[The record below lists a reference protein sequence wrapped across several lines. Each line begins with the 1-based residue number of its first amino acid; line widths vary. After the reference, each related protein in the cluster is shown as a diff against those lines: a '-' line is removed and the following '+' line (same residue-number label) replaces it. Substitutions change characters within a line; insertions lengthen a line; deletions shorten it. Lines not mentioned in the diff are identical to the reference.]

1 MDIREFTGDIILIIV
16 AVISAVV
23 LVLLM
28 RSDPAIATAAG
39 VLILA
44 IGGLFLSLHRKIR
57 IMEKNIYN
65 RERMTRVNLEE
76 IATKMSHKYDNTIAH
91 FDEIVE
97 EFSKRVYR

>member
-1 MDIREFTGDIILIIV
+1 MDIREFTGDFVLISV
-16 AVISAVV
+16 AVIAAVV
-23 LVLLM
+23 LALLL
-28 RSDPAIATAAG
+28 RSDPAVAAAAG

-76 IATKMSHKYDNTIAH
+76 IAMKMSHKYDNTIAH

>member
-1 MDIREFTGDIILIIV
+1 MDIREFTGDIILIVI

-28 RSDPAIATAAG
+28 RSDPVIATVAG
-39 VLILA
+39 ILILA

-76 IATKMSHKYDNTIAH
+76 IAVKMSHKYDNTIAH

>member
-1 MDIREFTGDIILIIV
+1 MDIREFTGDIILIVI

-39 VLILA
+39 VLMLA

-76 IATKMSHKYDNTIAH
+76 IAMKMSHKYDKTIAH

>member
-1 MDIREFTGDIILIIV
+1 MDIREFTGDIILIII

-76 IATKMSHKYDNTIAH
+76 IAVKMSHKYDNTIAH

>member
-1 MDIREFTGDIILIIV
+1 MDIREFTGDIILIVI

-28 RSDPAIATAAG
+28 RSDPVIATAAG

-76 IATKMSHKYDNTIAH
+76 IAVKMSRKYDNTITH

>member
-1 MDIREFTGDIILIIV
+1 MDIREFTGDIILIVI

-28 RSDPAIATAAG
+28 RSDPVIATVAG

-76 IATKMSHKYDNTIAH
+76 IAVKMSHKYDNTIAH

>member
-1 MDIREFTGDIILIIV
+1 MEIREFTGDIILVIV
-16 AVISAVV
+16 SVISAVV
-23 LVLLM
+23 LVLLL
-28 RSDPAIATAAG
+28 RSDPVIATAAG
-39 VLILA
+39 VLMVA

-76 IATKMSHKYDNTIAH
+76 IATKMSHKYDATMDHI
-91 FDEIVE
+91 DEVVQ